1 MTIFS
6 VLNQIKSG
14 EVVLPAI
21 QRDFVWS
28 ADRVLTLLDSIMRGY
43 PVGIALLWETY
54 ENIQYRKFTD
64 NFRSGDA
71 QNFSENS
78 QRHKLKIVLDGQQR
92 LQSLYIA
99 LYGKLENEALYFDV
113 LSGIDFDE
121 LSEDKYI
128 FAFIDAEEVK
138 SLDSHSEGK
147 QKKQFIKV
155 SDLFSMK
162 AVDQQRL
169 KRKLASELDLSDG
182 DQLRMELNI
191 SRFNEAF
198 AKDENILQFST
209 VDENLPKDSA
219 DRKTEADV
227 LEIFV
232 RINRQGTALSRSDLV
247 FSLLKLN
254 WKEAAETLPEFV
266 VAVNKGNSLEIDN
279 DFVIRC
285 LLAVSELGTKFD
297 LEQLRNK
304 QKIDKLRNNF
314 AECCDAIRAAVDFV
328 TRDCKCHSSRVIGG
342 LNTVVP
348 FVFYLFHTKK
358 HEIKN
363 SQLATVKK
371 AFYLLAFAR
380 PLSRYGDS
388 RLWAF
393 IKNELIPLARSEDES
408 FPFKRLMYRVKLWE
422 RIDSFGEEFLQ
433 ANPVLT
439 LHILQGLAGGN
450 VQYVR
455 NEPQIDHIFPRAQ
468 LRKRDFPD
476 GEINHFANFWILAAG
491 KNQNK
496 KDKPPSD
503 YFSDVNPTILKKA
516 LIDRDLL
523 EYRSYRRFLR
533 ERKEAM
539 IERVKVELDF
549 SDADF
554 QSVSEV

>member
-1 MTIFS
+1 MSIYN

-28 ADRVLTLLDSIMRGY
+28 EDRLLTLLDSIMRGY

-54 ENIQYRKFTD
+54 ENIQYRRFTD
-64 NFRSGDA
+64 SFHSGEPYD
-71 QNFSENS
+71 FSENN
-78 QRHKLKIVLDGQQR
+78 QRRKLKIVLDGQQR

-99 LYGKLENEALYFDV
+99 LYGKLENKALYFDV
-113 LSGIDFDE
+113 LSGKDSDE
-121 LSEDKYI
+121 LSEDKFV
-128 FAFIDAEEVK
+128 FAFATPKEVHSLNSADKQNAE
-138 SLDSHSEGK
+138 
-147 QKKQFIKV
+147 KKAFEKV

-162 AVDQQRL
+162 AVDQQKL
-169 KRKLASELDLSDG
+169 KKKLSVDLKLDDT
-182 DQLRMELNI
+182 DQLRMELNL

-198 AKDENILQFST
+198 SKDENVLQFST
-209 VDENLPKDSA
+209 VDENLPKDSS

-232 RINRQGTALSRSDLV
+232 RINRQGTPLTRSDLV

-254 WKEAAETLPEFV
+254 WKESAETLPEFV
-266 VAVNKGNSLEIDN
+266 AAVNKGNSLEIDN

-285 LLAVSELGTKFD
+285 LLGVSELGTKFD

-304 QKIDKLRNNF
+304 QKIEKLRSNF
-314 AECCDAIRAAVDFV
+314 AECCQAIRAAADFV
-328 TRDCKCHSSRVIGG
+328 THDCKCHSSSVIGG

-363 SQLATVKK
+363 SQLAPAKK

-380 PLSRYGDS
+380 PLSRYGES
-388 RLWAF
+388 RLWSF
-393 IKNELIPLARSEDES
+393 IKNEMLPLAKEGDES
-408 FPFKRLMYRVKLWE
+408 FPFRRLVEWVKYWE
-422 RIDSFGEEFLQ
+422 RIDSFGEVLLQ
-433 ANPVLT
+433 SNHLLA
-439 LHILQGLAGGN
+439 LHVLQGLSGGN

-455 NEPQIDHIFPRAQ
+455 NEPQVDHIFPRAQ
-468 LRKRDFPD
+468 LRKRNFEEN
-476 GEINHFANFWILAAG
+476 EINHFANFWILAAG

-496 KDKPPSD
+496 KDKPPAE
-503 YFSDVNPTILKKA
+503 YFADVNAGVLKKA
-516 LIDRDLL
+516 LIDPELL
-523 EYRSYRRFLR
+523 DYRHFRRFIR

-539 IERVKVELDF
+539 IEKLKTELDF
-549 SDADF
+549 TDADF
-554 QSVSEV
+554 QIDE